1 VARTISACGAFCE
14 RSARSFAALIA
25 VASLVSC
32 SSGNGLPTQRAYNLG
47 NIEQP
52 QAVGFYCGTI
62 VAVEPAILPNGIPPG
77 VGITPSI
84 GPWLLGLH
92 AWQTGPNATAQVSA
106 GFLDLNGI
114 ASAPEAPLTEYTIML
129 NNGEPIIVVQSDL
142 PQLYPNDYSPGH
154 VRPTEPVG
162 VRVVGSTGRVMRN
175 TALPCTPGPLQ
186 TIQAS
191 YPIGVTHSFLGSGGV
206 VYMYYPSGAGDI
218 IDQSPA
224 VPRYVVT

>member
-1 VARTISACGAFCE
+1 MHMARTISA
-14 RSARSFAALIA
+14 LI
-25 VASLVSC
+25 VVGSLVGC

-52 QAVGFYCGTI
+52 QTVGFYCGTI

-114 ASAPEAPLTEYTIML
+114 ASAPEAPLTEYTVMV
-129 NNGEPIIVVQSDL
+129 NNVEPVLVVQSDL
-142 PQLYPNDYSPGH
+142 PQLYPNDYTPGPM
-154 VRPTEPVG
+154 RPSERVG
-162 VRVVGSTGRVMRN
+162 VRVVGNSYRVMRN
-175 TALPCTPGPLQ
+175 TGLGLPCTPGPLLA
-186 TIQAS
+186 TVAPVS
-191 YPIGVTHSFLGSGGV
+191 TGVTYSYLGSGGV
-206 VYMYYPSGAGDI
+206 VSMHYRAGGI
-218 IDQSPA
+218 AS
-224 VPRYVVT
+224 TGW